1 MISAMGQP
9 LDIASL
15 RDAYAAGV
23 DPAEILTHL
32 HGRIMHGGVRPV
44 WIALSSLTD
53 ILARLGRVKQRRDA
67 GESLPLFG
75 IPFAVKDNIDIAGM
89 ATTAACPG
97 FSHVAQRSATVI
109 EKLEAAGA
117 IPLGKTNLDQFAT
130 GLTGTRSPYGI
141 PSSVFDP
148 TYISGGSSSGSA
160 VAVAQGVVSFA
171 LGTDTAGSGRV
182 PAAFNNIVGLKPTK
196 GWLSTAGLVP
206 ACRSLDCVSVFA
218 GTADDAISV
227 ARIAAGFDKRDP
239 FARHAPTAPADGG
252 DFPMPFRF
260 GVPAAPLEFFG
271 DDDAADLFAKSVTRL
286 EQLGGVKTEIDFAP
300 FREACQLL
308 YGGPWVAER
317 LAAIKAFAQAHSDA
331 MLPVT
336 REIILGGARL
346 TAVDAFEGGYRLAE
360 LAQRADD
367 EWARMDVMLLPTTG
381 TIYRIADVLADPIR
395 LNSNLGLYTNFV
407 NLLDLSA
414 IAVPAGF
421 RRDGLPVGITLM
433 ARAFRDDALASLAGK
448 MHRALP
454 GTTVGATGRAL
465 PHAVPLPNGESVQP
479 KPFEIAVLGA
489 HLSGQALNHELTQRG
504 ARLVRTAWT
513 SAGYSLYALA
523 TIGPPR
529 PGLVFDGRGRGGIE
543 LEIWTLRSDQLGT
556 FLAEIPSPLGIGTIT
571 LADGSTV
578 KGFLCEAHAS
588 RNAADITSL
597 GSWRA
602 YLRSLVEEPG
612 TGA

>member
-1 MISAMGQP
+1 MTSSLDQP

-15 RDAYAAGV
+15 ATAYAAGA
-23 DPAEILTHL
+23 DPKEILTRL
-32 HGRIMHGGVRPV
+32 HARIVRGGAKPV
-44 WIALSSLTD
+44 WIALSSLTE
-53 ILARLGRVKQRRDA
+53 ILTRLDLAERRRAA
-67 GESLPLFG
+67 GEPLPLFG
-75 IPFAVKDNIDIAGM
+75 IPFAVKDNIDVARM
-89 ATTAACPG
+89 TTTAACPG
-97 FSHVAQRSATVI
+97 FSHVAECSATVVD
-109 EKLEAAGA
+109 KLEAAGA
-117 IPLGKTNLDQFAT
+117 ILFGKTNLDQFAT

-141 PSSVFDP
+141 PSSVFDAA
-148 TYISGGSSSGSA
+148 YISGGSSSGSA

-182 PAAFNNIVGLKPTK
+182 PAAFNNIVGLKPTM
-196 GWLSTAGLVP
+196 GWLSAAGLVP

-218 GTADDAISV
+218 GTAEDAISV
-227 ARIAAGFDKRDP
+227 AQIAAGFDARDP
-239 FARHAPTAPADGG
+239 YARHAPADAARAG

-260 GVPAAPLEFFG
+260 GVPTALEFFG
-271 DDDAADLFAKSVTRL
+271 DDGAAELFAKSVVRL
-286 EQLGGVKTEIDFAP
+286 EQLGGVKTAIDFTP

-317 LAAIKAFAQAHSDA
+317 LAAIKTFAHEHSDA

-336 REIILGGARL
+336 REIILGGARF
-346 TAVDAFEGGYRLAE
+346 TAVEAFEGSYRLAE

-395 LNSNLGLYTNFV
+395 LNNNLGLYTNFV

-414 IAVPAGF
+414 IAIPAGF
-421 RRDGLPVGITLM
+421 RRNGLPFGVTLM

-448 MHRALP
+448 THRALP
-454 GTTVGATGRAL
+454 GNTVGATGWAL
-465 PHAVPLPNGESVQP
+465 PPTVPPPNRASAGRE
-479 KPFEIAVLGA
+479 PFEIAVLGA

-513 SAGYSLYALA
+513 SAGYSLYALSTA
-523 TIGPPR
+523 GQPR

-543 LEIWTLRSDQLGT
+543 LEIWALRTDQLGA
-556 FLAEIPSPLGIGTIT
+556 FLAEVPPPLGIGTIT

-588 RNAADITSL
+588 NDAADITSF

-602 YLRSLVEEPG
+602 YLRSMVEEPDN
-612 TGA
+612 GA